1 MIQRKKQIEK
11 LLENIQSLKRKIF
24 FGVAC
29 NLKNGHIPSSQWF
42 VLQHLNKSEGTT
54 LKELAQ
60 SLSMTSSAATQL
72 VEALVQK
79 GYILRKI
86 GTNDRR
92 ELKLM
97 LSDKSRKHI
106 EELRNKRIQ
115 GMEHVF
121 DVLNDEEFKSYC
133 RLCSKVAES
142 LAVKEKQ

>member
-11 LLENIQSLKRKIF
+11 LLGNIQSLKRKIF

-54 LKELAQ
+54 LKELAR

-72 VEALVQK
+72 VEALVRK
-79 GYILRKI
+79 GYIIKKI

-92 ELKLM
+92 ELRLM
-97 LSDKSRKHI
+97 LSDKSKKHI
-106 EELRNKRIQ
+106 DELRSNRIQ
-115 GMEHVF
+115 EMEHIF
-121 DVLNDEEFKSYC
+121 DVLTDDEFELYC
-133 RLCSKVAES
+133 HLCNKVAES
-142 LAVKEKQ
+142 LMIKEKQ